1 MKVIKAIL
9 SIITAIFLI
18 VGIPIIINECYKAD
32 CGYITVWCHSRLNYC
47 GSNISH
53 YDHFYK
59 KTDSKRFL
67 S

>member
-32 CGYITVWCHSRLNYC
+32 CGYITVWDESMCLGIMVPFSAQLLRQQH
-47 GSNISH
+47 
-53 YDHFYK
+53 
-59 KTDSKRFL
+59 
-67 S
+67 

>member
-32 CGYITVWCHSRLNYC
+32 SPYGMESMCLGIMVPFSAQLLRQQH
-47 GSNISH
+47 
-53 YDHFYK
+53 
-59 KTDSKRFL
+59 
-67 S
+67 